1 MADLFGVVDKKDWL
15 VVFVPPP
22 RLSDDLAPLTA
33 TGSDQVDDLRGVG
46 LGLAA
51 DLGTVEVILEG
62 CFHLQVTVLAHGAPD

>member
-33 TGSDQVDDLRGVG
+33 TGSDQVDDLGGVG

-51 DLGTVEVILEG
+51 DLGTIEVILEG